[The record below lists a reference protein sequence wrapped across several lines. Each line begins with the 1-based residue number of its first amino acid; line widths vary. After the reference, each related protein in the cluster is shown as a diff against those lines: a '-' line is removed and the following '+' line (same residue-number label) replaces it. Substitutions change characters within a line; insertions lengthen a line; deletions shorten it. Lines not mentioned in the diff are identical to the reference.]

1 MKHIFIIISVFSLVL
16 LNSCNTYDFFTIT
29 VLEPAEIAFP
39 VNYKKLVIAHNLY
52 RSPSDTTG
60 TSYSL
65 FDVITTDTTYLYAE
79 IARESVFSLQD
90 FLNASTRFESVVF
103 DSIQHHFP
111 RSSDDF
117 TMNDL
122 DLIRQICHQNNAEA
136 LVLLNDLSTF
146 DKYEVVSDNYAA
158 YFGEFEVKIRETWFF
173 IDPFKSKLVD
183 SKSISFATYYQTDPW
198 YFDEN
203 MNIFDFRKDVLL
215 KSGIEA
221 GINYG
226 RRISPYWSETDR
238 IVFKNGSREIRK
250 GYKES
255 QSGNW
260 ENAETLWRD
269 ALMNPKNINQARAT
283 FNIGLANE
291 MNGSLEPAI
300 EWVQKSI
307 EIFPDTINKIYLQI
321 LENRLLQ
328 QDDLFYQM
336 EGSNTDKP

>member
-16 LNSCNTYDFFTIT
+16 LSSCNTYDFFTIT

-79 IARESVFSLQD
+79 IARESIFSLQD
-90 FLNASTRFESVVF
+90 FLNTSTRFEAVVF
-103 DSIQHHFP
+103 DSIPHHFP

-136 LVLLNDLSTF
+136 LVLLNSLSTH
-146 DKYEVVSDNYAA
+146 DNYKVIADNYAA
-158 YFGEFEVKIRETWFF
+158 YFGEFEVIIKETWFF
-173 IDPFKSKLVD
+173 IDPFKLKLVD
-183 SKSISFATYYQTDPW
+183 SKSISFATYFQTDPW

-260 ENAETLWRD
+260 ENAEILWRN

-300 EWVQKSI
+300 GWVQKSV

>member
-1 MKHIFIIISVFSLVL
+1 
-16 LNSCNTYDFFTIT
+16 
-29 VLEPAEIAFP
+29 
-39 VNYKKLVIAHNLY
+39 
-52 RSPSDTTG
+52 
-60 TSYSL
+60 
-65 FDVITTDTTYLYAE
+65 
-79 IARESVFSLQD
+79 
-90 FLNASTRFESVVF
+90 
-103 DSIQHHFP
+103 
-111 RSSDDF
+111 
-117 TMNDL
+117 MNDL
-122 DLIRQICHQNNAEA
+122 DLIRQICHQNNAQA
-136 LVLLNDLSTF
+136 LILLNSLSTH
-146 DKYEVVSDNYAA
+146 DKYEVNSDNYVT
-158 YFGEFEVKIRETWFF
+158 YFGEFEVIIKETWFF

-255 QSGNW
+255 QLGNW
-260 ENAETLWRD
+260 EKAEILWRD

-300 EWVQKSI
+300 EWVQKSVG
-307 EIFPDTINKIYLQI
+307 IFPDTINKIYLQI
-321 LENRLLQ
+321 LENRLQQ